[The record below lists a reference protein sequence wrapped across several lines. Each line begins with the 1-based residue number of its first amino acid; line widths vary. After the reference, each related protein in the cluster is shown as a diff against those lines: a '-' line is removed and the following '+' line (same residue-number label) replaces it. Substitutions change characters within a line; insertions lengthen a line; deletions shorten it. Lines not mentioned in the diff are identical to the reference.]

1 MHSPTSNPCK
11 KQLPVK
17 KNKRLFLLLLALL
30 AVAFIGDL
38 LTGNAPISPSE
49 AWAALFG
56 NSGDAIIDEII
67 RNYRLPK
74 AITAVIAGSALSLSG
89 LLMQTLFRNPLAGPD
104 VLGVSAGA
112 GLGVA
117 LLTLLSSTAAYPFI
131 ATMGNMAQITAAIA
145 GAAAVLVLI
154 LAVSARIKD
163 SVTILVLG
171 MIFGYVASALV
182 TILQSFA
189 DPDSLKVFVTWTFGS
204 LGGVT
209 WDKMPL
215 LLSLVVIGIV
225 LASFMQ
231 KSLNSLLL
239 GENYAMSTG
248 QHIKQIRLLIITI
261 SAIITGAVTAF
272 TGPIAFV
279 GVVIPHFA
287 RTFFVT
293 VNHKTI
299 LPATLLLGSILML
312 TCDIVSQIP
321 LTGRT
326 LPINAVT
333 AVFGAPMIVWIV
345 LKRKKL

>member
-1 MHSPTSNPCK
+1 
-11 KQLPVK
+11 VK
-17 KNKRLFLLLLALL
+17 KNRPIFLLLFVLL
-30 AVAFIGDL
+30 IVAFIGDL
-38 LTGNAPISPSE
+38 LTGNASISPIE
-49 AWAALFG
+49 VWATLFG
-56 NSGDAIIDEII
+56 NSNDAIINEII

-74 AITAVIAGSALSLSG
+74 AITALITGSALSLSG

-117 LLTLLSSTAAYPFI
+117 LLTLLSSSVAYPFI
-131 ATMGNMAQITAAIA
+131 AIMGNMAQITAAIG
-145 GAAAVLVLI
+145 GATFVLVLI

-215 LLSLVVIGIV
+215 LLSLVTIGIV
-225 LASFMQ
+225 LTGFMQ

-248 QHIKQIRLLIITI
+248 QHIKRIRLIIIAI

-287 RTFFVT
+287 RTFFAT

-312 TCDIVSQIP
+312 TCDIISQVP
-321 LTGRT
+321 LSGRT

>member
-1 MHSPTSNPCK
+1 M
-11 KQLPVK
+11 
-17 KNKRLFLLLLALL
+17 KNKTAIFTLLGAFLL
-30 AVAFIGDL
+30 VAFICDIF
-38 LTGNAPISPSE
+38 TGNASISVKE
-49 AWAALFG
+49 TLAALIG
-56 NSGDAIIDEII
+56 TSGDAIIDEII

-74 AITAVIAGSALSLSG
+74 AITAIIAGSALSLSG

-117 LLTLLSSTAAYPFI
+117 LLTMLSGTVIYPLI
-131 ATMGNMAQITAAIA
+131 SSMGGMAQVVAAIT
-145 GAAAVLVLI
+145 GAALVLMLI

-163 SVTILVLG
+163 SITILVLG
-171 MIFGYVASALV
+171 MIFGYVASAMV

-189 DPDSLKVFVTWTFGS
+189 DPDSLQVFVTWTFGS
-204 LGGVT
+204 LGSVT

-215 LLSLVVIGIV
+215 LLTLV
-225 LASFMQ
+225 LAGIAISFIMQ
-231 KSLNSLLL
+231 KALNSLLL
-239 GENYAMSTG
+239 GEHYAASSG
-248 QHIKQIRLLIITI
+248 LNIKRTRFLIIVN
-261 SAIITGAVTAF
+261 AAVVTGAVTAF

-287 RTFFVT
+287 RAFFGT

-299 LPATLLLGSILML
+299 LPATILLGSILML
-312 TCDIVSQIP
+312 VCDLVSQIP
-321 LTGRT
+321 IANRT

-333 AVFGAPMIVWIV
+333 AIFGAPMIIWIV

>member
-1 MHSPTSNPCK
+1 VN
-11 KQLPVK
+11 
-17 KNKRLFLLLLALL
+17 NKPAIFLLLLLL
-30 AVAFIGDL
+30 FVAMFITDIF
-38 LTGNAPISPSE
+38 TGNASIPVEE
-49 AWAALFG
+49 AWQALLG
-56 NSGDAIIDEII
+56 RSDDPIILEII

-74 AITAVIAGSALSLSG
+74 AITAVIAGAALSLSG

-117 LLTLLSSTAAYPFI
+117 LLTMLSGTAVYPFLSALGSMAPVI
-131 ATMGNMAQITAAIA
+131 AAVA
-145 GAAAVLVLI
+145 GAAGVMLLI
-154 LAVSARIKD
+154 LSVSARIKD
-163 SVTILVLG
+163 SITILVLG

-189 DPDSLKVFVTWTFGS
+189 DPDSLKLFVTWTFGS

-209 WDKMPL
+209 WQRMPL
-215 LLSLVVIGIV
+215 LISLFLTGV
-225 LASFMQ
+225 LICFTLVKA
-231 KSLNSLLL
+231 LNSLLL
-239 GENYAMSTG
+239 GEHYAVSG
-248 QHIKQIRLLIITI
+248 GLNIRLTRLWIIAI
-261 SAIITGAVTAF
+261 ASIITGAVTAF

-287 RTFFVT
+287 RAFFGT
-293 VNHKTI
+293 VNHRTI

-312 TCDIVSQIP
+312 LCDIISQIP
-321 LTGRT
+321 IANRT

-333 AVFGAPMIVWIV
+333 ALFGAPMIVWIV

>member
-1 MHSPTSNPCK
+1 M
-11 KQLPVK
+11 
-17 KNKRLFLLLLALL
+17 KNKVFLFILLFASLLI
-30 AVAFIGDL
+30 VFIGDIF
-38 LTGNAPISPSE
+38 TGNASITLRE
-49 AWAALFG
+49 AWAALFST
-56 NSGDAIIDEII
+56 SGDPIIDEII

-74 AITAVIAGSALSLSG
+74 AITAVIAGASLSLSG

-117 LLTLLSSTAAYPFI
+117 LLTMLSGTAVYPFI
-131 ATMGNMAQITAAIA
+131 AALGNMAQILAAIV
-145 GAAAVLVLI
+145 GAAAILVLI
-154 LAVSARIKD
+154 LGVSARIKD
-163 SVTILVLG
+163 SITILVLG

-182 TILQSFA
+182 TILQSFT

-209 WDKMPL
+209 WQKIPL
-215 LLSLVVIGIV
+215 LLILVLSGIII
-225 LASFMQ
+225 SFLLQ
-231 KSLNSLLL
+231 KALNSLLL
-239 GENYAMSTG
+239 GENYAASAG
-248 QHIKQIRLLIITI
+248 LNIKRIRLVIITVA
-261 SAIITGAVTAF
+261 AIITGAVTAF
-272 TGPIAFV
+272 TGPIAFI

-287 RTFFVT
+287 RAFFGT

-299 LPATLLLGSILML
+299 LPATILLGSILVL

-321 LTGRT
+321 VANRT

-333 AVFGAPMIVWIV
+333 AIFGAPMIVWIV

>member
-1 MHSPTSNPCK
+1 M
-11 KQLPVK
+11 
-17 KNKRLFLLLLALL
+17 KNKSVIFILLMVLLFA
-30 AVAFIGDL
+30 AFIGDL
-38 LTGNAPISPSE
+38 FTGNAPITLGE
-49 AWAALFG
+49 TLAALFG
-56 NSGDAIIDEII
+56 SSGDAIIDEII

-74 AITAVIAGSALSLSG
+74 AITAVIAGAALSLSG

-117 LLTLLSSTAAYPFI
+117 LLTMLSGTVVYPFI
-131 ATMGNMAQITAAIA
+131 ASMGSMAQIIAAVA
-145 GAAAVLVLI
+145 GAAVILLLI
-154 LAVSARIKD
+154 LGVSARIKD
-163 SVTILVLG
+163 SITILVLG
-171 MIFGYVASALV
+171 MIFGYVAGALV
-182 TILQSFA
+182 TILQSFT
-189 DPDSLKVFVTWTFGS
+189 DPDSLKVFVTWTFGN

-209 WDKMPL
+209 WNKIPL
-215 LLSLVVIGIV
+215 LLILVLSGIV
-225 LASFMQ
+225 MAFFLQ
-231 KSLNSLLL
+231 KPLNSLLL
-239 GENYAMSTG
+239 GEHYAASAG
-248 QHIKQIRLLIITI
+248 LNIKRTRVVIISI
-261 SAIITGAVTAF
+261 AAIITGSVTAF

-287 RTFFVT
+287 RVFFGT

-321 LTGRT
+321 VADRT

-345 LKRKKL
+345 LRRKKI

>member
-1 MHSPTSNPCK
+1 M
-11 KQLPVK
+11 
-17 KNKRLFLLLLALL
+17 KNRTLIFVVLSVLLF
-30 AVAFIGDL
+30 VAFLGDL
-38 LTGNAPISPSE
+38 LTGNAPITPAETWS
-49 AWAALFG
+49 ALFG
-56 NSGDAIIDEII
+56 TSGDAIIDEII

-74 AITAVIAGSALSLSG
+74 AITAIVAGSALSLSG

-112 GLGVA
+112 GVGVA
-117 LLTLLSSTAAYPFI
+117 LLTMLSGTVVYPFI
-131 ATMGNMAQITAAIA
+131 SAMGSLAQIIAAIA
-145 GAAAVLVLI
+145 GAAAVLLLI
-154 LAVSARIKD
+154 LGVSARIRD
-163 SVTILVLG
+163 SITILVLG
-171 MIFGYVASALV
+171 MIFGYVASAFV

-204 LGGVT
+204 LDGVT

-215 LLSLVVIGIV
+215 LLALTTFGI
-225 LASFMQ
+225 LGALFLQ

-239 GENYAMSTG
+239 GEHYAASTG
-248 QHIKQIRLLIITI
+248 LNIKRTRISIISI
-261 SAIITGAVTAF
+261 SAIVTGAVTAF

-287 RTFFVT
+287 RTFFGT

-299 LPATLLLGSILML
+299 LPATLLMGSILL
-312 TCDIVSQIP
+312 LVCDIVSQIP

-326 LPINAVT
+326 LPVNAVT

>member
-1 MHSPTSNPCK
+1 M
-11 KQLPVK
+11 
-17 KNKRLFLLLLALL
+17 KNKTAIFALLFALLL
-30 AVAFIGDL
+30 VAFICDIF
-38 LTGNAPISPSE
+38 TGNAAIPLKE

-56 NSGDAIIDEII
+56 SSGDPITDEII

-117 LLTLLSSTAAYPFI
+117 LLTMLSGTMVYPLI
-131 ATMGNMAQITAAIA
+131 SSLGSMAQVIAAIA
-145 GAAAVLVLI
+145 GAAMVLLLI

-163 SVTILVLG
+163 SITILVLG
-171 MIFGYVASALV
+171 MIFGYVASAMV

-204 LGGVT
+204 LGGVS

-215 LLSLVVIGIV
+215 LLTFV
-225 LASFMQ
+225 LTGTAIAFFMQ
-231 KSLNSLLL
+231 KALNSLLL
-239 GENYAMSTG
+239 GENYAASAG
-248 QHIKQIRLLIITI
+248 LNIKRTRFLIITI
-261 SAIITGAVTAF
+261 AAIITGAVTAF

-287 RTFFVT
+287 RAFFGT

-312 TCDIVSQIP
+312 VCDVVSQIP
-321 LTGRT
+321 IANRT

-333 AVFGAPMIVWIV
+333 AIFGAPMIVWIV

>member
-1 MHSPTSNPCK
+1 LSA
-11 KQLPVK
+11 
-17 KNKRLFLLLLALL
+17 LLL
-30 AVAFIGDL
+30 VVFICDIF
-38 LTGNAPISPSE
+38 TGNASIPVKE

-56 NSGDAIIDEII
+56 TSGDAITDEII

-117 LLTLLSSTAAYPFI
+117 LLTMLSGTVVYPI
-131 ATMGNMAQITAAIA
+131 ISSLGSMAQVIAAIA
-145 GAAAVLVLI
+145 GAALVLLLI

-163 SVTILVLG
+163 SITILVLG
-171 MIFGYVASALV
+171 MIFGYVASAMV

-215 LLSLVVIGIV
+215 LLTFVMAGTAI
-225 LASFMQ
+225 AFFMQ
-231 KSLNSLLL
+231 KALNSLLL
-239 GENYAMSTG
+239 GENYAASG
-248 QHIKQIRLLIITI
+248 GLNIKRTRFLIITI
-261 SAIITGAVTAF
+261 AAIITGAVTAF

-287 RTFFVT
+287 RAFFGT

-299 LPATLLLGSILML
+299 LPATILLGSILIL
-312 TCDIVSQIP
+312 VCDIVSQIP
-321 LTGRT
+321 IANRT

-333 AVFGAPMIVWIV
+333 AIFGAPMIVWIV